1 MSVESNIAVLE
12 QKIHTTDTV
21 LERLADSFEKIS
33 DVSNSLTRILAIHEE
48 RFTNQAKLNN
58 ETDRTIEK
66 IVNENKQAQTEL
78 FNRLD
83 TNEKNIMAVVEDI
96 RKDSRE
102 RHDEIVRAT
111 ATREKEQNDRI
122 TALEKWRYT
131 SMGMIS
137 VISALVGYLMPTI
150 MNFFKH

>member
-66 IVNENKQAQTEL
+66 MVSDNKTAQNEL
-78 FNRLD
+78 FTRLD
-83 TNEKNIMAVVEDI
+83 TNEKTIMAVVEDI

-102 RHDEIVRAT
+102 RHDEMVRAA

-137 VISALVGYLMPTI
+137 VISAVVGYLMPSI
-150 MNFFKH
+150 IKFFAH